1 MIDAKAR
8 AVLNDLERHD
18 ALEREQEVP
27 RRDRDHRRRW
37 PRRQRAE
44 SHPRLSAVVVP
55 IGRGELLAARI
66 D

>member
-8 AVLNDLERHD
+8 AVLNDLISHAED
-18 ALEREQEVP
+18 LSQF
-27 RRDRDHRRRW
+27 
-37 PRRQRAE
+37 RQRSE

-55 IGRGELLAARI
+55 IGRSELLAAKI